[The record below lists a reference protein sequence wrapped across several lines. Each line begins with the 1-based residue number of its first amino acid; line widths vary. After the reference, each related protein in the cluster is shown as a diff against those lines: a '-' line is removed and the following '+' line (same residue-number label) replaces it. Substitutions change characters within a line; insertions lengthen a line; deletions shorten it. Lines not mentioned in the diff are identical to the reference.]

1 MGEALHRLLL
11 LRHAKSSHKDPD
23 LVDFER
29 PLNKRGRQDCRRI
42 GKWLKSEDMVP
53 DLVISS
59 PAVRAKETAL
69 RVCKRMGYAEGK
81 IQWEDSVYDANVR
94 TLLKLLLEVP
104 EETRT
109 VMLVGHHEGL
119 ETMILRMSRWADIP
133 AEPKLIPTCAVA
145 HLDINGQWSE
155 VKKCDARLR
164 SIMRPRELAAR
175 ESRPA
180 A

>member
-1 MGEALHRLLL
+1 MTEVLHRLLL
-11 LRHAKSSHKDPD
+11 LRHAKSSHEDPN

-29 PLNKRGRQDCRRI
+29 PLNKRGVKDCRRI
-42 GKWLKSEDMVP
+42 GKWLKSEALVP

-69 RVCKRMGYAEGK
+69 RVCKRMGYPAEE
-81 IQWEDSVYDANVR
+81 IQWEDSIYDANVR
-94 TLLKLLLEVP
+94 TLLKLLVEVP
-104 EETRT
+104 EETHT

-155 VKKCDARLR
+155 VKKCEARLR
-164 SIMRPRELAAR
+164 AIMRPRELAAGKI
-175 ESRPA
+175 EPPA
-180 A
+180 